1 MHGKLAA
8 LALALLV
15 SFTQRSASAESY
27 TRGGAVAR
35 ALAQN
40 PQIAASR
47 AAEAQ
52 ARARQGQAEAARYPM
67 LNATLAVGPAL
78 QARLAE
84 GSAIQSTESAYAD
97 LGLGDLTAAFGAR
110 LEVVQPLYT
119 FGKIDL
125 RLAAT
130 EHELRAR
137 SAQTDVTRAD
147 VALQVA
153 QLYETLLF
161 AQELERFFD
170 DTLYSLTHTLE
181 ATQLALET
189 DSSIDEQDILRLQAA
204 LGALRLGWNQA
215 HAGALQAR
223 AGLDAYL
230 GLPVGARLEPQEAT
244 LEPLA
249 TRKLEE
255 AALIALALKQRPEL
269 AALREGQAAFDN
281 LAEAE
286 QADALPDVFA
296 LAFVSGV
303 YTPGRDLVDTRF
315 YADPLNQLVPG
326 LLLGVR
332 WQYQPGAATHR
343 ADVTRARSTELA
355 HTRQWASLG
364 APAEV
369 TRAFQDWQRATADLA
384 AAGPALQQTKAWMV
398 RAAADYG
405 VGLGDSSNLTDA
417 ASAYTQLRVAWLSA
431 ILHHNVALAE
441 LAKATGTLHA
451 SDGWLYPNQA
461 AATERR

>member
-1 MHGKLAA
+1 MHGHLAA

-15 SFTQRSASAESY
+15 SFTQRGAHAETF
-27 TRGGAVAR
+27 TRGSAVAR
-35 ALAQN
+35 ALTQN

-52 ARARQGQAEAARYPM
+52 ARARQGQADAARYPT
-67 LNATLAVGPAL
+67 LSATLAVGPAL
-78 QARLAE
+78 QARLAT
-84 GSAIQSTESAYAD
+84 GSEIQSTESAYAD

-110 LEVVQPLYT
+110 LEVVQALYT
-119 FGKIDL
+119 FGKIDR

-130 EHELRAR
+130 EHEIRAR
-137 SAQTDVTRAD
+137 SAETDITRAD

-161 AQELERFFD
+161 ARELERFFD
-170 DTLYSLTHTLE
+170 DTLFSLTHTLE
-181 ATQLALET
+181 ATQSALDT
-189 DSSIDEQDILRLQAA
+189 DSSIDEQDVLRLQAA

-215 HAGALQAR
+215 HAGLLQAA
-223 AGLDAYL
+223 AGLRAYL
-230 GLPVGARLEPQEAT
+230 DLPADTRFDLQEAT

-255 AALIALALKQRPEL
+255 TALIALALKQRPEL
-269 AALREGQAAFDN
+269 AALREGQAALDN
-281 LAEAE
+281 LADAE

-326 LLLGVR
+326 LLLGMR
-332 WQYQPGAATHR
+332 WQYQPGAATQR
-343 ADVTRARSTELA
+343 ADVTRARSVELA
-355 HTRQWASLG
+355 RTRQWASLG

-369 TRAFQDWQRATADLA
+369 TRAFQDWQRAKADLA
-384 AAGPALQQTKAWMV
+384 AAEPALRQTKVWMV

-431 ILHHNVALAE
+431 ILHHNVALAD

-461 AATERR
+461 VTDKR